1 MATKKNNDELVTA
14 EKKAVKKVTKKV
26 AELVETE
33 TIAEVIVD
41 ETKKIEKTEKLAKA
55 GKRSAKSQ
63 KETEEKIVK
72 EEKKAAKEDAPVAPK
87 VVVKTRTRVER
98 KGKKFQEVAKL
109 IDRNKEYSLKEAVE
123 LAQKTAKVSFDSTL
137 ELHIKLGV
145 DPRHAD
151 QNLRANVVLPAGTGK
166 TVKIAVFT
174 DHDSVAAAKKAGADI
189 AGSDD
194 FLQQL
199 DKGIIDFDVLIASP
213 SVMPKLGKY
222 ARILGPKGLMPSPK
236 SGTVTSDVAK
246 AVSEAKAGRVE
257 YRVDSTGIVH
267 LGAGKVSFKTED
279 LVKNVRVVLDSIKTS
294 KPASLKG
301 NYVLSIYLSTSMGP
315 SVRVSNTE
323 L

>member
-174 DHDSVAAAKKAGADI
+174 DHDSVPAAKKAGADI

>member
-1 MATKKNNDELVTA
+1 MATKKTNDELVIA
-14 EKKAVKKVTKKV
+14 EKKVIKKVSKKV

-55 GKRSAKSQ
+55 GKRSAKSL
-63 KETEEKIVK
+63 KETEEKLVK
-72 EEKKAAKEDAPVAPK
+72 EEKKAANEDAPVAPK
-87 VVVKTRTRVER
+87 VVIKTRSRVER

>member
-55 GKRSAKSQ
+55 GKRSAKSL

-145 DPRHAD
+145 DPRQAD

>member
-1 MATKKNNDELVTA
+1 MATKKTNDELVIA
-14 EKKAVKKVTKKV
+14 EKKVIKKVSKKV

-55 GKRSAKSQ
+55 GKRSAKSL
-63 KETEEKIVK
+63 KETEEKLVK
-72 EEKKAAKEDAPVAPK
+72 EEKKAANEDAPVAPK
-87 VVVKTRTRVER
+87 VVIKTRSRVER

-236 SGTVTSDVAK
+236 SGTVTADVAK

>member
-33 TIAEVIVD
+33 TIAEVIVG

-55 GKRSAKSQ
+55 GKRSAKSI
-63 KETEEKIVK
+63 KETEEKLVK
-72 EEKKAAKEDAPVAPK
+72 EEKKAAKEDAPIAHK
-87 VVVKTRTRVER
+87 VIAKTRTRVER

-279 LVKNVRVVLDSIKTS
+279 LVKNVRVVLDSIKSS

>member
-14 EKKAVKKVTKKV
+14 EKQAVKKVTKKV

-55 GKRSAKSQ
+55 GKRSAKSI
-63 KETEEKIVK
+63 KETEEKLVK
-72 EEKKAAKEDAPVAPK
+72 EEKKAAKEDATVAPK
-87 VVVKTRTRVER
+87 VVAKTRTRVER

-236 SGTVTSDVAK
+236 SGTVTADVAK

-279 LVKNVRVVLDSIKTS
+279 LVKNVRVVLDSIKSS

>member
-55 GKRSAKSQ
+55 GKRSAKSL

-72 EEKKAAKEDAPVAPK
+72 EEKTAAKEDAPVAPK

-279 LVKNVRVVLDSIKTS
+279 LIKNVRVVLDSIKTS

>member
-1 MATKKNNDELVTA
+1 MATKKTNDELVIA
-14 EKKAVKKVTKKV
+14 EKKVIKKVSKKV
-26 AELVETE
+26 AELVEAE

-55 GKRSAKSQ
+55 GKRSAKSL
-63 KETEEKIVK
+63 KETEEKLVK
-72 EEKKAAKEDAPVAPK
+72 EEKKAANEDAPVAPK
-87 VVVKTRTRVER
+87 VVIKTRSRVER

-236 SGTVTSDVAK
+236 SGTVTADVAK

>member
-1 MATKKNNDELVTA
+1 MATKKNNDELVIA
-14 EKKAVKKVTKKV
+14 EKKAVKKVSKKI

-33 TIAEVIVD
+33 TIAEIIVD

-55 GKRSAKSQ
+55 GKRSAKSI

-72 EEKKAAKEDAPVAPK
+72 EEKKAANEDAPVAPK

-98 KGKKFQEVAKL
+98 KWKKFQEVAKL

>member
-1 MATKKNNDELVTA
+1 MATKKTNDELVIA
-14 EKKAVKKVTKKV
+14 EKKVIKKVSKKV

-55 GKRSAKSQ
+55 GKRSAKSL
-63 KETEEKIVK
+63 KETEEKLAK
-72 EEKKAAKEDAPVAPK
+72 EEKKAANEDAPVAPK
-87 VVVKTRTRVER
+87 VVIKTRSRVER

-236 SGTVTSDVAK
+236 SGTVTADVAK

-279 LVKNVRVVLDSIKTS
+279 LVKNVRVVLESIKTS

>member
-41 ETKKIEKTEKLAKA
+41 EIKKIEKTEKLAKA

-63 KETEEKIVK
+63 KETEEKIIK

-279 LVKNVRVVLDSIKTS
+279 LVKNVRVVLDSIKSS

-301 NYVLSIYLSTSMGP
+301 NYVLSIYLTTSMGP

>member
-33 TIAEVIVD
+33 TIAEVIVG
-41 ETKKIEKTEKLAKA
+41 ETKKIGKTEKLAKA
-55 GKRSAKSQ
+55 GKRSAKSI
-63 KETEEKIVK
+63 KETEEKLVK
-72 EEKKAAKEDAPVAPK
+72 EEKKAAKEDAPIAPK

-279 LVKNVRVVLDSIKTS
+279 LLKNVRVVLDSIKSS